1 MRAEAPSLSRPIGRV
16 LSSAL
21 GKCTETYAGAGLVW
35 GTSNCPTIL
44 EAMKKSPEGEARPK
58 EVRPKTG
65 KEPVGGSEAAPGR
78 SGRLR

>member
-21 GKCTETYAGAGLVW
+21 VKCTETYAGAGLVW

-44 EAMKKSPEGEARPK
+44 EAVKQSPEGEP
-58 EVRPKTG
+58 RPKTG
-65 KEPVGGSEAAPGR
+65 KEAVAGVETAAQRPSQAR
-78 SGRLR
+78 QKSAV